1 MEDISMREKNR
12 KLWSERIEDYKTS
25 GLSAVKWA
33 EDKGVSIHKL
43 RYYIHK
49 FNKEKKEGL
58 NQDSKDIQWTSVA
71 IEKEDSENKSN
82 NPLKIII
89 GKATVEVAD
98 GFDEDTFKTVVK
110 ILSQC

>member
-12 KLWSERIEDYKTS
+12 KLWSERIKDYKTS

-58 NQDSKDIQWTSVA
+58 NHV
-71 IEKEDSENKSN
+71 
-82 NPLKIII
+82 
-89 GKATVEVAD
+89 
-98 GFDEDTFKTVVK
+98 DTFKTVVK

>member
-12 KLWSERIEDYKTS
+12 KLWSERIEDYRTS

-49 FNKEKKEGL
+49 FNKEKK
-58 NQDSKDIQWTSVA
+58 KV
-71 IEKEDSENKSN
+71 
-82 NPLKIII
+82 
-89 GKATVEVAD
+89 
-98 GFDEDTFKTVVK
+98 
-110 ILSQC
+110 